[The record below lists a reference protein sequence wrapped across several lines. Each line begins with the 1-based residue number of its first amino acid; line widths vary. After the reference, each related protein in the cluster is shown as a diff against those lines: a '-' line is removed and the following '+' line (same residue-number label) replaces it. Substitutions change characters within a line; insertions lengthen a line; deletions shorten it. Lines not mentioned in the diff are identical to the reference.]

1 MKGRS
6 GGPLFCLLDPH
17 HNIGTALAVNLLRK
31 IAIILIAFVVGGCPV
46 SAVLSL
52 LRSRLLRPVFIAL
65 GIALLVQVLVA
76 VALTRSTVTAL
87 EADLAARLGVD
98 SQHLS
103 AELEQA
109 SRDVTSNLDGL
120 SQNTRQRLSAGLST
134 RLKGEQGQ
142 LRATLEKD
150 LKDSATDMAELLA
163 AVAPRAMWDGDTP
176 TLSEFA
182 RRAQRNP
189 NVLFVVYDDAQGEHL
204 TRYLNRDNETIK
216 ALLTKGEGERAMDR
230 VLNAAQKDPSVYC
243 VEASISPN
251 GVEIGKVRMGV
262 STSAVET
269 DLAALDKRF
278 TALIAN
284 GEQLVSESLGSA
296 AADSSGALRSRLQT
310 AQAAASAMTTNT
322 RAAVQDAA
330 ATLRWRIGVG
340 LALVGLGV
348 LLALA
353 LVLGRRVVLRLQLLN
368 RALDDLAAGEGD
380 LTKRVQLNSNDEI
393 GDMASAVNRF
403 VDKLQPI
410 VREAGDVAQQTGIEI
425 GAMSKRNA
433 GADAAAALQRDEVAA
448 SLQALARM
456 ADEAQAESQAM
467 QAALQQVV
475 DIRQAT
481 DENTR
486 TSNQVGNLIEALAG
500 QVETGAQVIQRLA
513 QQSEQIEV
521 VLEVI
526 HGIAEQTNL
535 LALNAAIEAARAGET
550 GRGFAVV
557 ADEVRALASK
567 TQSSTGDIQEHI
579 SKLQSGAKEAVATI
593 GLAGRQAEEGLAV
606 LRDSAR
612 LQKSVQASVEQVHAA
627 IGLATKA
634 AEHQARGAQAVRGRV
649 EVIHAQA
656 EEAAQAVV
664 ATTASGKTLDKLAA
678 QLKASL
684 GQFRA

>member
-1 MKGRS
+1 M
-6 GGPLFCLLDPH
+6 
-17 HNIGTALAVNLLRK
+17 
-31 IAIILIAFVVGGCPV
+31 

-65 GIALLVQVLVA
+65 GIAILVQVLVA

-87 EADLAARLGVD
+87 EADLASRLGVD

-103 AELEQA
+103 SELERA
-109 SRDVTSNLDGL
+109 SSEVTSSLDAL
-120 SQNTRQRLSAGLST
+120 SASTRQRLSAGLST
-134 RLKGEQGQ
+134 RLKDEQVQ
-142 LRATLEKD
+142 LRATLEKS

-163 AVAPRAMWDGDTP
+163 AVAPRAMWDNDTP

-189 NVLFVVYDDAQGEHL
+189 NVLFVVYDDAAGEHL
-204 TRYLNRDNETIK
+204 TRYLNRDNPLIK
-216 ALLTKGEGERAMDR
+216 SLLAKGEGERAMDK
-230 VLNAAQKDPSVYC
+230 VLNAAKSDPSVYYI
-243 VEASISPN
+243 EASISPN

-262 STSAVET
+262 STATVEEN
-269 DLAALDKRF
+269 LVALDKRF
-278 TALIAN
+278 ASLITN
-284 GEQLVSESLGSA
+284 GEQLVSESLVSASKDSSA
-296 AADSSGALRSRLQT
+296 ALRTRLQS
-310 AQAAASAMTTNT
+310 AQSAATAMTSNT
-322 RAAVQDAA
+322 SLAVQGAA
-330 ATLRWRIGVG
+330 EDLRWRIGLG

-348 LLALA
+348 LLLLA
-353 LVLGRRVVLRLQLLN
+353 VVLGRRVVSKLHLLIA
-368 RALDDLAAGEGD
+368 ALNDLAAGEGD
-380 LTKRVQLNSNDEI
+380 LTKRVRLDSNDEI
-393 GDMASAVNRF
+393 GDMSAAVNRF
-403 VDKLQPI
+403 IDKLQPI
-410 VREAGDVAQQTGIEI
+410 VREAGEVAQRTGVEI
-425 GAMSKRNA
+425 GVMSQRNA
-433 GADAAAALQRDEVAA
+433 GADAAAERQRDEVAA
-448 SLQALARM
+448 SLKALEQM
-456 ADEAQAESQAM
+456 ADEAQSESNAM

-475 DIRQAT
+475 GIKQAT

-486 TSNQVGNLIEALAG
+486 TSNQVGGLIEALAG
-500 QVETGAQVIQRLA
+500 QVETGAKVIERLA

-579 SKLQSGAKEAVATI
+579 GALQRGAKEAVAAI
-593 GLAGRQAEEGLAV
+593 GLAGRQAKEGLAV
-606 LRDSAR
+606 LRDSAK
-612 LQKSVQASVEQVHAA
+612 LQQTVQESVEQVHAA
-627 IGLATKA
+627 IDLATRA
-634 AEHQARGAQAVRGRV
+634 AEHQAEGAQAVRGRV

-656 EEAAQAVV
+656 EQAAKAVV
-664 ATTASGKTLDKLAA
+664 ETTASGKVLNGLAA

>member
-1 MKGRS
+1 M
-6 GGPLFCLLDPH
+6 
-17 HNIGTALAVNLLRK
+17 
-31 IAIILIAFVVGGCPV
+31 

-52 LRSRLLRPVFIAL
+52 LHSRLLRPVFIAL
-65 GIALLVQVLVA
+65 GIALLVQALIA

-87 EADLAARLGVD
+87 ESDLAARLGVD

-109 SRDVTSNLDGL
+109 SREVTSSLDNL
-120 SQNTRQRLSAGLST
+120 SQSTRQRLSGGLSA
-134 RLKGEQGQ
+134 RLKSEQKQ
-142 LRATLEKD
+142 LREMLEKD

-163 AVAPRAMWDGDTP
+163 AVAPRAIWDGDTP
-176 TLSEFA
+176 MLSEFA

-204 TRYLNRDNETIK
+204 TRYLNRDNESIK
-216 ALLTKGEGERAMDR
+216 ALLAKGDGERAMDK
-230 VLNAAQKDPSVYC
+230 VLNAARNDPSVYY

-262 STSAVET
+262 STSAVEA

-278 TALIAN
+278 TALIGN

-296 AADSSGALRSRLQT
+296 AAESASALRSRLQT
-310 AQAAASAMTTNT
+310 AQTAASAMATNT
-322 RAAVQDAA
+322 GSTVRDAA
-330 ATLRWRIGVG
+330 QTLRWRIAAG
-340 LALVGLGV
+340 LGLIGFGV
-348 LLALA
+348 LLVLA
-353 LVLGRRVVLRLQLLN
+353 VVLGRRVVLRLQLLIH
-368 RALDDLAAGEGD
+368 ALDDLAAGEGD
-380 LTKRVQLNSNDEI
+380 LTKRVKLNSNDEI

-410 VREAGDVAQQTGIEI
+410 VREAGDVAQQTGVEI

-448 SLQALARM
+448 SLQALAQM

-500 QVETGAQVIQRLA
+500 QVEAGAQVIQRLA

-526 HGIAEQTNL
+526 HGVAEQTNL

>member
-1 MKGRS
+1 M
-6 GGPLFCLLDPH
+6 
-17 HNIGTALAVNLLRK
+17 
-31 IAIILIAFVVGGCPV
+31 

-52 LRSRLLRPVFIAL
+52 LQSRLLRPVFVTL

-87 EADLAARLGVD
+87 EADLGVRLGAD
-98 SQHLS
+98 SQKLS
-103 AELEQA
+103 GELEQA
-109 SRDVTSNLDGL
+109 GREVTSSLDNL
-120 SQNTRQRLSAGLST
+120 STSTRQRLTAGLSS
-134 RLKGEQGQ
+134 RLEDEQAQ

-150 LKDSATDMAELLA
+150 LKDSANDMAQLLA
-163 AVAPRAMWDGDTP
+163 SVAPRAMWDSDVP

-189 NVLFVVYDDAQGEHL
+189 NVLFVVYDDATGQHL
-204 TRYLNRDNETIK
+204 TRYLNRENPINK
-216 ALLTKGEGERAMDR
+216 ALLEKGQGERALDK
-230 VLNAAQKDPSVYC
+230 VLDAAKNDPSVFY
-243 VEASISPN
+243 VEASINPN
-251 GVEIGKVRMGV
+251 GVEIGKVLMGV
-262 STSAVET
+262 STASVEA

-278 TALIAN
+278 SALIASSD
-284 GEQLVSESLGSA
+284 QLVGDSLKGA
-296 AADSSGALRSRLQT
+296 AADSATAMRARLQS
-310 AQAAASAMTTNT
+310 AQATASEMQANTTT
-322 RAAVQDAA
+322 TVQEAA
-330 ATLRWRIGVG
+330 ATLRWRIGMA
-340 LALVGLGV
+340 LALVGCGV
-348 LLALA
+348 LLLLA
-353 LVLGRRVVLRLQLLN
+353 VVLGRRVVNRLKLLI
-368 RALDDLAAGEGD
+368 AAMDDLAAGEGD
-380 LTKRVQLNSNDEI
+380 LTKRVQINSQDEI

-410 VREAGDVAQQTGIEI
+410 VREAGDVAQRTGVEI
-425 GAMSKRNA
+425 GAMSQRNA
-433 GADAAAALQRDEVAA
+433 GADAAAKSQRDEVAE
-448 SLQALARM
+448 SLRALSQM
-456 ADEAQAESQAM
+456 ADEAQAESHAM

-486 TSNQVGNLIEALAG
+486 TSAQVGSLIEALAG
-500 QVETGAQVIQRLA
+500 QVDTGAKVIERLA

-567 TQSSTGDIQEHI
+567 TQSSTGDIQAHI
-579 SKLQSGAKEAVATI
+579 GALQQGAREAVAAI
-593 GLAGRQAEEGLAV
+593 GQAGRQANEGLLV

-612 LQKSVQASVEQVHAA
+612 LQQSVQVSVEQVHTA
-627 IGLATKA
+627 IGLATQA
-634 AEHQARGAQAVRGRV
+634 AAHQAKGAQAVRGRV
-649 EVIHAQA
+649 QTIHAQA
-656 EEAAQAVV
+656 EKAAQAVV
-664 ATTASGKTLDKLAA
+664 ETTASGKVLDGLAA

>member
-1 MKGRS
+1 MA
-6 GGPLFCLLDPH
+6 P
-17 HNIGTALAVNLLRK
+17 
-31 IAIILIAFVVGGCPV
+31 VVEGFPV

-76 VALTRSTVTAL
+76 VALTRSTVAAL
-87 EADLAARLGVD
+87 EADLANRLGVD

-109 SRDVTSNLDGL
+109 SREVTSSLDNLAT
-120 SQNTRQRLSAGLST
+120 STSQRLSTGLAA
-134 RLKGEQGQ
+134 RLKDEQAQ

-150 LKDSATDMAELLA
+150 LRDSATDMAELLA
-163 AVAPRAMWDGDTP
+163 AVAPRAMWDNDTP

-189 NVLFVVYDDAQGEHL
+189 NVLFVIYDDAAGEHL
-204 TRYLNRDNETIK
+204 TRYLNRENPLIQ
-216 ALLTKGEGERAMDR
+216 ALLAKGEGERAMDK
-230 VLNAAQKDPSVYC
+230 VLNAARTDSSVYY

-262 STSAVET
+262 STATVEEN
-269 DLAALDKRF
+269 LVALDKRF
-278 TALIAN
+278 ATLITS
-284 GEQLVSESLGSA
+284 GGQLVSESLTGASKESSA
-296 AADSSGALRSRLQT
+296 ALRSRLDS
-310 AQAAASAMTTNT
+310 AQGAASAMATNT
-322 RAAVQDAA
+322 TSAVKEASE
-330 ATLRWRIGVG
+330 TLRWRIGMG

-348 LLALA
+348 LLVLA
-353 LVLGRRVVLRLQLLN
+353 VVLGRRVVNKLLLLIA
-368 RALDDLAAGEGD
+368 ALDDLAAGEGD
-380 LTKRVQLNSNDEI
+380 LTKRVKIDSNDEI
-393 GDMASAVNRF
+393 GDMAAAVNRF
-403 VDKLQPI
+403 VAKLQPI
-410 VREAGDVAQQTGIEI
+410 VREAGDVAQRTGVEI
-425 GAMSKRNA
+425 NAMSQRNA
-433 GADAAAALQRDEVAA
+433 GAGAAAAMQRDEVAA
-448 SLQALARM
+448 SLQALEHM
-456 ADEAQAESQAM
+456 ADEAQSESHAM
-467 QAALQQVV
+467 QAALRQVV

-486 TSNQVGNLIEALAG
+486 TSNQVGGLIEALAG
-500 QVETGAQVIQRLA
+500 QVETGSKVIERLA

-567 TQSSTGDIQEHI
+567 TQSSTGDIQAHI
-579 SKLQSGAKEAVATI
+579 GALQSGAKEAVAAI
-593 GLAGRQAEEGLAV
+593 GLAGRQANEGLAV
-606 LRDSAR
+606 LRNSVK
-612 LQKSVQASVEQVHAA
+612 LQQSVQESVEQVHTA

-634 AEHQARGAQAVRGRV
+634 AVHQAEGAHAVRGRV

-656 EEAAQAVV
+656 QRAAQVV
-664 ATTASGKTLDKLAA
+664 EETTASGKVLDGLAA

>member
-1 MKGRS
+1 M
-6 GGPLFCLLDPH
+6 
-17 HNIGTALAVNLLRK
+17 
-31 IAIILIAFVVGGCPV
+31 

-65 GIALLVQVLVA
+65 GIAILVQVLVA

-87 EADLAARLGVD
+87 EADLASRLGVD

-103 AELEQA
+103 SELERA
-109 SRDVTSNLDGL
+109 SSEVTSSLDAL
-120 SQNTRQRLSAGLST
+120 SASTRQRLSAGLST
-134 RLKGEQGQ
+134 RLKDEQVQ
-142 LRATLEKD
+142 LRATLEKS

-163 AVAPRAMWDGDTP
+163 AVAPRAMWDNDTP

-189 NVLFVVYDDAQGEHL
+189 NVLFVVYDDAAGEHL
-204 TRYLNRDNETIK
+204 TRYLNRDNPLIK
-216 ALLTKGEGERAMDR
+216 SLLAKGEGERAMDK
-230 VLNAAQKDPSVYC
+230 VLNAAKSDPSVYYI
-243 VEASISPN
+243 EASISPN

-262 STSAVET
+262 STATVEEN
-269 DLAALDKRF
+269 LAALDKRF
-278 TALIAN
+278 ASLITN
-284 GEQLVSESLGSA
+284 GEQLVSESLVSASKDSSA
-296 AADSSGALRSRLQT
+296 ALRTRLQS
-310 AQAAASAMTTNT
+310 AQSAATAMTSNT
-322 RAAVQDAA
+322 SLAVQGAA
-330 ATLRWRIGVG
+330 EDLRWRIGLG

-348 LLALA
+348 LLLLA
-353 LVLGRRVVLRLQLLN
+353 VVLGRRVVSKLHLLIA
-368 RALDDLAAGEGD
+368 ALNDLAAGEGD
-380 LTKRVQLNSNDEI
+380 LTKRVRLDSNDEI
-393 GDMASAVNRF
+393 GDMSAAVNRF
-403 VDKLQPI
+403 IDKLQPI
-410 VREAGDVAQQTGIEI
+410 VREAGEVAQRTGVEI
-425 GAMSKRNA
+425 GVMSQRNA
-433 GADAAAALQRDEVAA
+433 GADAAAERQRDEVAA
-448 SLQALARM
+448 SLKALEQM
-456 ADEAQAESQAM
+456 ADEAQSESNAM

-475 DIRQAT
+475 GIKQAT

-486 TSNQVGNLIEALAG
+486 TSNQVGGLIEALAG
-500 QVETGAQVIQRLA
+500 QVETGAKVIERLA

-579 SKLQSGAKEAVATI
+579 GALQRGAKEAVAAI
-593 GLAGRQAEEGLAV
+593 GLAGRQAKEGLAV
-606 LRDSAR
+606 LRDSAK
-612 LQKSVQASVEQVHAA
+612 LQQTVQESVEQVHAA
-627 IGLATKA
+627 IDLATRA
-634 AEHQARGAQAVRGRV
+634 AEHQAEGAQAVRGRV

-656 EEAAQAVV
+656 EQAAKAVV
-664 ATTASGKTLDKLAA
+664 ETTASGKVLNGLAA

>member
-1 MKGRS
+1 
-6 GGPLFCLLDPH
+6 
-17 HNIGTALAVNLLRK
+17 
-31 IAIILIAFVVGGCPV
+31 
-46 SAVLSL
+46 
-52 LRSRLLRPVFIAL
+52 
-65 GIALLVQVLVA
+65 
-76 VALTRSTVTAL
+76 VTAL
-87 EADLAARLGVD
+87 EADLATRLGVD

-103 AELEQA
+103 SELEQA
-109 SRDVTSNLDGL
+109 SQQVTSSLNNLSSSTGQRLSDGL
-120 SQNTRQRLSAGLST
+120 SA
-134 RLKGEQGQ
+134 RLKDEQKQ

-163 AVAPRAMWDGDTP
+163 AVAPRAMWDNDTP

-189 NVLFVVYDDAQGEHL
+189 NVLFVVYDDATGEHL
-204 TRYLNRDNETIK
+204 TRYLNRENPIIK
-216 ALLTKGEGERAMDR
+216 ALLAKGEGERAMDK
-230 VLNAAQKDPSVYC
+230 VLNAAKNDPSLYY

-262 STSAVET
+262 STASIDENV
-269 DLAALDKRF
+269 AALDKRF
-278 TALIAN
+278 ATLLSSSK
-284 GEQLVSESLGSA
+284 QLVSDSLSSA
-296 AADSSGALRSRLQT
+296 AADSSAALRTRLQS
-310 AQAAASAMTTNT
+310 AQGAASAMATNT
-322 RAAVQDAA
+322 SSAVQDAA
-330 ATLRWRIGVG
+330 ETLRWRIGVG

-348 LLALA
+348 LLLLA
-353 LVLGRRVVLRLQLLN
+353 VVLGRRVVNKLLLLIA
-368 RALDDLAAGEGD
+368 ALDDLAAGEGD
-380 LTKRVQLNSNDEI
+380 LTKRVKLDSNDEI
-393 GDMASAVNRF
+393 GDMAAAVNRF

-410 VREAGDVAQQTGIEI
+410 VREAGDVAQQTGVEI
-425 GAMSKRNA
+425 GAMSRRNA
-433 GADAAAALQRDEVAA
+433 GADAAAELQRDEVAA
-448 SLQALARM
+448 SLQALAQM
-456 ADEAQAESQAM
+456 ADEAQAESHAM
-467 QAALQQVV
+467 QAALKQVV

-486 TSNQVGNLIEALAG
+486 TSNQVGGLIEALAG
-500 QVETGAQVIQRLA
+500 QVENGAQVIERLA
-513 QQSEQIEV
+513 KQSEQIEV

-579 SKLQSGAKEAVATI
+579 AKLQSGAKEAVATI
-593 GLAGRQAEEGLAV
+593 GLAGRQAKEGLAV

-612 LQKSVQASVEQVHAA
+612 LQLTVQASVEQVHAA

-634 AEHQARGAQAVRGRV
+634 AEHQAQGAQAVRGRV

-656 EEAAQAVV
+656 EKAAQAVV
-664 ATTASGKTLDKLAA
+664 ETTASGKALDKLAA